1 MLTSLVLTY
10 AWVMTLVFILL
21 LTLYLDN
28 KNYYLGFSYYAII
41 SLFFLIITVWISYV
55 S

>member
-1 MLTSLVLTY
+1 MLMSLALTY
-10 AWVMTLVFILL
+10 AWVMTVVFILL

-28 KNYYLGFSYYAII
+28 KNYYLGVGYYTVIG
-41 SLFFLIITVWISYV
+41 LFFLIITTWISYV

>member
-1 MLTSLVLTY
+1 MLASLILTY
-10 AWVMTLVFILL
+10 AWVITIVFILL

-28 KNYYLGFSYYAII
+28 KNYYLGAGYCAIVG
-41 SLFFLIITVWISYV
+41 LFFLIITMWISYI

>member
-1 MLTSLVLTY
+1 MLMSLALTY
-10 AWVMTLVFILL
+10 AWVMTVVFILL

-41 SLFFLIITVWISYV
+41 GIFFLIITIWINYLS
-55 S
+55 

>member
-10 AWVMTLVFILL
+10 AWVMTVVFILL

-28 KNYYLGFSYYAII
+28 KNYYLGVGYYAII
-41 SLFFLIITVWISYV
+41 GLFFLIITVWISYV